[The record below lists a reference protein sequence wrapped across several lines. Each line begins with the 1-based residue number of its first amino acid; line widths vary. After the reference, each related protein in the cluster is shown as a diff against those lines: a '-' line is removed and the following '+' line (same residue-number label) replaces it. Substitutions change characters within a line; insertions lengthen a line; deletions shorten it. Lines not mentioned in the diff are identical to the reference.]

1 MMALEMLARQTSW
14 LISIS
19 KMDFPMIAAVLGTT
33 STDIWP
39 ATMLLRYCYSNVL
52 YTAIEERLNVAG
64 LNDEG
69 FCYLSSATCGSV
81 NNLTKSKNVK
91 IWSFVTGE

>member
-19 KMDFPMIAAVLGTT
+19 KMDFSMIAAVLGTT

-39 ATMLLRYCYSNVL
+39 ATTMLLRYCYRDVL

-64 LNDEG
+64 LDNDIP
-69 FCYLSSATCGSV
+69 V
-81 NNLTKSKNVK
+81 
-91 IWSFVTGE
+91 VTNTQYTEIHCRLMHI